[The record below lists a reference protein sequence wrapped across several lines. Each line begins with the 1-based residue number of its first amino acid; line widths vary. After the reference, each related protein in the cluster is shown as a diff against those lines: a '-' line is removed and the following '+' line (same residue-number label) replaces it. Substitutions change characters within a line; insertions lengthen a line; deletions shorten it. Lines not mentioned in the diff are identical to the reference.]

1 MDGSAGSQ
9 GEERLVR
16 VAGGRVTSAM
26 RTSAPARRA
35 QPAGLGPVVRA
46 AERPDA
52 IAASRS
58 PDRLRRASS
67 HHRGRGG
74 AHAGGGAGSP
84 ATSSN
89 ATGWSKV

>member
-46 AERPDA
+46 AEGPDA

-67 HHRGRGG
+67 HRGQGG